1 MDRRRFLTAAVAC
14 ASYSALANSADKLLA
29 AARAS
34 DLSAMGQAAGQTPW
48 AKAFTGVR
56 GDFAPLAM
64 QMEGQWPADLHG
76 TLLRNGPAR
85 LERAGERYH
94 HWFDGDG
101 MVQQFKMAK
110 GKVVHQGKFIQ
121 TKKYLVEEMAG
132 AFRYNTA
139 GTLVKNPLPVRNNDD
154 LNTANTAL
162 IPWQGEVLAL
172 WEGGSPHRIDPDS
185 LQTLGVKDFGEQYKQ
200 LPFSAH
206 PLPDGQGGMFNFGC
220 WYVSGKPLLL
230 LYHVGAKSE
239 MRRLQQ
245 ITLPQASYL
254 HAFSQTADKLVFF
267 LGACVYGQGQTY
279 IDAFKWQP
287 ELGSQLLIIDK
298 ADFTQQQW
306 VELPA
311 GFVFHVGQAWQQG
324 GELHLQTC
332 LYPDSGVM
340 LEGMSH
346 LLTGEGRKQSRPSE
360 LVTIRVPLGKK
371 GAKAV
376 LDRSG
381 LVMEFPQFVPGFA
394 STGSAA
400 SAKAAVA
407 PLFGVSG
414 SDHSESG
421 LSQSLLRVEASG
433 QTQRYQFPAGVVA
446 EEPLLI
452 AASGNNPQRLVTTW
466 LDYRTNKSGISLF
479 NSENL
484 AAGPIAQASMD
495 RMLPL
500 GFHGCW
506 LES

>member
-185 LQTLGVKDFGEQYKQ
+185 LQTLGV
-200 LPFSAH
+200 
-206 PLPDGQGGMFNFGC
+206 
-220 WYVSGKPLLL
+220 
-230 LYHVGAKSE
+230 
-239 MRRLQQ
+239 
-245 ITLPQASYL
+245 
-254 HAFSQTADKLVFF
+254 
-267 LGACVYGQGQTY
+267 
-279 IDAFKWQP
+279 
-287 ELGSQLLIIDK
+287 
-298 ADFTQQQW
+298 
-306 VELPA
+306 
-311 GFVFHVGQAWQQG
+311 
-324 GELHLQTC
+324 
-332 LYPDSGVM
+332 
-340 LEGMSH
+340 
-346 LLTGEGRKQSRPSE
+346 
-360 LVTIRVPLGKK
+360 
-371 GAKAV
+371 
-376 LDRSG
+376 
-381 LVMEFPQFVPGFA
+381 
-394 STGSAA
+394 
-400 SAKAAVA
+400 
-407 PLFGVSG
+407 
-414 SDHSESG
+414 
-421 LSQSLLRVEASG
+421 
-433 QTQRYQFPAGVVA
+433 
-446 EEPLLI
+446 
-452 AASGNNPQRLVTTW
+452 
-466 LDYRTNKSGISLF
+466 
-479 NSENL
+479 
-484 AAGPIAQASMD
+484 
-495 RMLPL
+495 
-500 GFHGCW
+500 
-506 LES
+506 